1 MKTLPLIL
9 SLFLVCLSFS
19 GWSQRLEKFSENQD
33 EFIAELGNYMTSSKQ
48 KVLEDNYREF
58 QSVFKAGMFTED
70 EEKRI
75 LQTANSML
83 SVRMQANPF
92 FRDYLKI
99 VILIKRQENGSELF
113 TKWHKVFDELLAQMD
128 VSHKRPFQEFLG
140 FAEKFIEVSALRF
153 SDGGVSW
160 YALSDK
166 YDLEIREGRPAVVFP
181 ETDLLGQRK
190 QDSILIQKTSGVYY
204 PTDFLWEG
212 EGGRTDWE
220 NLGED
225 SDVYSILDVY
235 HLDTRRSIYEVES
248 AKLHYPLFFGD
259 RMIKGTYAAK
269 LSTGNEKATVGSY
282 PRFDSR
288 EGMMTMTNF
297 GTGIEFRGGFRI
309 KGGTI
314 YGYGEK
320 DDPAT
325 LELYD
330 KNGKLVYRGR
340 AEQYAIKSEELI
352 LAEHVES
359 TLYFKN
365 DSLYHP
371 SVNLRFDV
379 QNREI
384 QLSRGDRGSDRN
396 PFYNSMN
403 QVNIDAE
410 TINAFLE
417 SDSLVIGKPTIKQA
431 SKRDVVFESF
441 GYFHPRNYQRFQNIA
456 TVNPLAIMKVTAEK
470 EGTNFLDADM
480 IAKRINSK
488 YSVES
493 IQTLLYDLVADGFIN
508 YDSDK
513 QLIEV
518 KDKVFHYVDAAR
530 NQVDYDGLNMRSSTL
545 GTNAVMNLQD
555 ETITIDGIQSI
566 EFSPAQ
572 RVAAKPL
579 GEKVLMLGNRN
590 LSFDGQLYAGY
601 SQMEGKDFHFNYE
614 KFQVK
619 LDSVRYFDLFVP
631 TGKRM
636 ANGDKEAMSIASRIE
651 HVNGV
656 LLIDAPNNKSGKD
669 SIQMFPSLQTQ
680 DFSYVYYDQDTIQEG
695 AYGRDSFYFQ
705 LEPFSFN
712 HLDDYYADD
721 IKFRGSLTSGG
732 IFPDF
737 KETLVLRENHSLGFK
752 TKTPDEGEITYG
764 GKGRYTGELDLSNKG
779 FFGRGNMQYL
789 KASID
794 SEDIIFKPSE
804 ATAGADRFDLEE
816 DRTAGSE
823 VPQVRGNDVRI
834 NWRPQKDSMYV
845 RTLEDPFKLFKQDD
859 HVFDG
864 TLILTPDGLKGDG
877 KLDWS
882 KAYLNSQLFSFGAFS
897 TKADTTDVGIKAFDA
912 EELALST
919 ENVSADMDFDAQKG
933 IFKANDQ
940 FLETTLPYNQYITS
954 MNEFTWDMKEETIDF
969 KADAGKLGIFTS
981 IHPDQDS
988 LTFEGQNAFYDLKT
1002 SQLNI
1007 EGVPHIVTADA
1018 FIYPDSGL
1026 VEIQKGGVMTKLE
1039 QARIVADT
1047 TNKYH
1052 VINRATVEVLG
1063 RRNYRASG
1071 FYEYNIGDRN
1081 QEIKLGDIVG
1091 QPVGKGKLS
1100 EKKTVTRAVGEI
1112 KSDGDFYIDHKTQF
1126 QGRIELTADKKN
1138 LQFDGF
1144 ARLDADKLPR
1154 PYWFTISSEGDKK
1167 NLAIRYDTP
1176 KSFDGDPLRTGL
1188 FLSKENARIY
1198 PRVMAPLH
1206 FRKDRAV
1213 FDAKG
1218 YFKYNKEKDQFI
1230 FGDSLKVLRDELT
1243 GNQFIFKN
1251 VDGSVE
1257 AEGKFNIGSGLKYIK
1272 VDAAGLAKTAF
1283 PPPSEVEDELPPSE
1297 ELENEENE
1305 TQEEEKQE
1313 TDPNMMMILEEEE
1326 EEKIDSI
1333 MGGPKVVDIPFTA
1346 DLMAGIKLI
1355 VPENLMK
1362 IMLNDIKQSSFDAP
1376 TLTLLN
1382 DINFYKKAAREL
1394 FPPTTKEIQ
1403 QSLEGL
1409 TSGFFDIQPKFN
1421 PYTFLFSRLKMK
1433 WNADYQTF
1441 INMEDKNGIVSIEG
1455 EPINKMLTCHV
1466 EFKMPSNEDDR
1477 LYIYLKSPSE
1487 LFYFF
1492 GFKQG
1497 ILSITSNNPSFME
1510 AFDKLKPKD
1519 LIQKM
1524 EDGETY
1530 EIQAVDPGSANQFLR
1545 RVKAIRE

>member
-1 MKTLPLIL
+1 MKTLPLLL
-9 SLFLVCLSFS
+9 SICLVLISLS
-19 GWSQRLEKFSENQD
+19 GWGQRLEKFSENQD
-33 EFIAELGNYMTSSKQ
+33 EFIAELGTYMTSSKQ

-75 LQTANSML
+75 LKTANSML

-99 VILIKRQENGSELF
+99 VILIKRQENGSDLF
-113 TKWHKVFDELLAQMD
+113 AKWHEVFDHLLEEMD

-140 FAEKFIEVSALRF
+140 FAEKFIELSALRY
-153 SDGGVSW
+153 SESGVSW
-160 YALSDK
+160 YALSDD
-166 YDLEIREGRPAVVFP
+166 YELEIREGKAAIVFS
-181 ETDLLGQRK
+181 EADLLGLRK
-190 QDSILIQKTSGVYY
+190 QDSILIEKTSGVYY
-204 PTDFLWEG
+204 PVDFLWEG
-212 EGGRTDWE
+212 KGGKSNWD
-220 NLGED
+220 NLEDD
-225 SDVYSILDVY
+225 SDVYSILEDY
-235 HLDTRRSIYEVES
+235 QLDTRRSIYEVES
-248 AKLHYPLFFGD
+248 AYLHYPLFFGD
-259 RMIKGTYAAK
+259 RLIKGTFAAK
-269 LSTGNEKATVGSY
+269 LSTGNEKTTVGSF

-288 EGMMTMTNF
+288 EGMMQMTNF

-309 KGGTI
+309 KGTTI

-330 KNGKLVYRGR
+330 RNGKLVYRGR

-352 LAEHVES
+352 LGEHVES
-359 TLYFKN
+359 TLFFKN

-410 TINAFLE
+410 AINAFLE

-441 GYFHPRNYQRFQNIA
+441 GYFHPRNYTRFQNIA

-480 IAKRINSK
+480 VAKRINSK
-488 YSVES
+488 YSVENL
-493 IQTLLYDLVADGFIN
+493 QTLLYDLVADGFIN

-530 NQVDYDGLNMRSSTL
+530 NQVDYDGLNIRSSTL
-545 GTNAVMNLQD
+545 GTNAVMNLRD

-572 RVAAKPL
+572 RVAIKPL
-579 GEKVLMLGNRN
+579 GEKVIMEGNRN

-601 SQMEGKDFHFNYE
+601 STMEGKDYRFNYE
-614 KFQVK
+614 KFQVE

-631 TGKRM
+631 TGDRM
-636 ANGDKEAMSIASRIE
+636 ANGDREASSIASRIE

-656 LLIDAPNNKSGKD
+656 LLIDAPSNKSGKD

-680 DFSYVYYDQDTIQEG
+680 EFSYVYYDQDTIQEG

-712 HLDDYYADD
+712 HLDDYSAED

-737 KETLVLRENHSLGFK
+737 KESLILRENHSLGFK
-752 TKTPDEGEITYG
+752 TQTPEEGEMAYG
-764 GKGRYTGELDLSNKG
+764 GKGKYTGELDLSNKG
-779 FFGRGNMQYL
+779 FYGRGKMEYL

-794 SEDIIFKPSE
+794 SDDIIFKPSE

-816 DRTAGSE
+816 DRTVGSE

-845 RTLEDPFKLFKQDD
+845 RTLEDPFKLFKDDD

-897 TKADTTDVGIKAFDA
+897 TKADTTNIGIKAFDA
-912 EELALST
+912 EELALTT
-919 ENVSADMDFDAQKG
+919 ENVSADLDFDAQKG
-933 IFKANDQ
+933 LFKANDQ

-969 KADAGKLGIFTS
+969 QADAGKLGIFTS

-988 LTFEGQNAFYDLKT
+988 LTFKGQNAFYDLKT

-1007 EGVPHIVTADA
+1007 EGVPNIVSADA

-1026 VEIQKGGVMTKLE
+1026 VEIQKGGVMTTLE

-1071 FYEYNIGDRN
+1071 FYEYNIGDRE
-1081 QEIKLGDIVG
+1081 QEIKLQDIVG
-1091 QPVGKGKLS
+1091 QPVGKGNYS
-1100 EKKTVTRAVGEI
+1100 DKKTVTRAVGEVE
-1112 KSDGDFYIDHKTQF
+1112 SDADFYVDHKTRF
-1126 QGRIELTADKKN
+1126 QGTITLNAEEKN

-1167 NLAIRYDTP
+1167 DLAIRYDTP
-1176 KSFDGDPLRTGL
+1176 KSFDGEPLQTGL
-1188 FLSKENARIY
+1188 FLSKENTRIY

-1206 FRKDRAV
+1206 FRKDRPI

-1218 YFKYNKEKDQFI
+1218 YFKYNQESDQFI

-1251 VDGSVE
+1251 VDGTVE

-1272 VDAAGLAKTAF
+1272 VDAAGVAKTAF
-1283 PPPSEVEDELPPSE
+1283 PPPSEEEEETPAPDTQEDEESADPA
-1297 ELENEENE
+1297 N
-1305 TQEEEKQE
+1305 
-1313 TDPNMMMILEEEE
+1313 DPNMMILDEEEE
-1326 EEKIDSI
+1326 EDAKLDSI
-1333 MGGPKVVDIPFTA
+1333 MGGPEVVDIPFVA
-1346 DLMAGIKLI
+1346 DLMVGIQMLI
-1355 VPENLMK
+1355 PENLMK
-1362 IMLNDIKQSSFDAP
+1362 IMLNDIKSSSFDASP
-1376 TLTLLN
+1376 ITMLN
-1382 DINFYKKAAREL
+1382 DINFYKKSAREL

-1403 QSLEGL
+1403 QSLDGL
-1409 TSGFFDIQPKFN
+1409 TSGYLDIQPKFN
-1421 PYTFLFSRLKMK
+1421 PYTLLFSRLKMK
-1433 WNADYQTF
+1433 WDADYQLFVTT
-1441 INMEDKNGIVSIEG
+1441 EDKNGIVSIAG

-1466 EFKMPSNEDDR
+1466 EFMMPSNEDDR
-1477 LYIYLKSPSE
+1477 LSIYIKSPSE
-1487 LFYFF
+1487 LFYYF

-1497 ILSITSNNPSFME
+1497 ILSITSNNPAFME
-1510 AFDKLKPKD
+1510 VFDKLKAKD

-1524 EDGETY
+1524 DDGETY
-1530 EIQAVDPGSANQFLR
+1530 EIQAVEPGTANLFLR
-1545 RVKAIRE
+1545 RIQATRQ

>member
-1 MKTLPLIL
+1 MKHLPLLLSIL
-9 SLFLVCLSFS
+9 LCLPGISS
-19 GWSQRLEKFSENQD
+19 WGQRLEKFSENQD

-58 QSVFKAGMFTED
+58 QTVFKAGMFTEE

-75 LQTANSML
+75 LQTANAML
-83 SVRMQANPF
+83 NARMTANPF

-99 VILIKRQENGSELF
+99 VILIKRQENGNELF
-113 TKWHKVFDELLAQMD
+113 LKWHRVLDELLQNMD
-128 VSHKRPFQEFLG
+128 ISHKRPFQEFLG
-140 FAEKFIEVSALRF
+140 FAEKFIEGNALRF

-160 YALSDK
+160 YCSNDD
-166 YDLEIREGRPAVVFP
+166 YELELREGKPAIVFSK
-181 ETDLLGQRK
+181 TDLLAQRK
-190 QDSILIQKTSGVYY
+190 EDSILIKETSGVYY
-204 PTDFLWEG
+204 PVEFLWVG
-212 EGGRTDWE
+212 KGGKTDWE
-220 NLGED
+220 NLGDE
-225 SDVYSILDVY
+225 SDVYTILEEY
-235 HLDTRRSIYEVES
+235 TLDTRRSIYEVEK
-248 AKLHYPLFFGD
+248 AALHYPLFFGD
-259 RMIKGTYAAK
+259 RLIKGTFAAK
-269 LSTGNEKATVGSY
+269 LSTGNEKTTVGSF

-288 EGMMTMTNF
+288 EGMMSMTNF

-309 KGGTI
+309 KGSTI

-330 KNGKLVYRGR
+330 KNGKLVYRGK

-359 TLYFKN
+359 TLYFNN

-417 SDSLVIGKPTIKQA
+417 SDSLVIGKPSIKEA

-456 TVNPLAIMKVTAEK
+456 TVNPLAIIKVTAEK

-480 IAKRINSK
+480 VAKRINSK
-488 YSVES
+488 YSVEN

-518 KDKVFHYVDAAR
+518 KGKVFHYVDAAR
-530 NQVDYDGLNMRSSTL
+530 NQVDYDGLNIRSSTL
-545 GTNAVMNLQD
+545 ATNAIMNLDNQ
-555 ETITIDGIQSI
+555 TITIDGIRSI

-572 RVAAKPL
+572 RVAMKPL
-579 GEKVLMLGNRN
+579 GEKVIMQGNRN

-601 SQMEGKDFHFNYE
+601 SLMEGKDFRFNYE
-614 KFQVK
+614 KFLVE

-631 TGKRM
+631 TGEKM
-636 ANGDKEAMSIASRIE
+636 ANGDKQAVSIASRIE

-705 LEPFSFN
+705 LDPFSFN
-712 HLDDYYADD
+712 QLDDYTAED

-737 KETLVLRENHSLGFK
+737 KETLVLRENNSLGFR
-752 TKTPDEGEITYG
+752 TQTPEEGEVAYG

-779 FFGRGNMQYL
+779 FYGRGNMQYL

-794 SEDIIFKPSE
+794 SDDIIFKPSE

-816 DRTAGSE
+816 DRTPGSE
-823 VPQVRGNDVRI
+823 VPQVRGSDVRI

-845 RTLEDPFKLFKQDD
+845 RTSEEPFKLFKQDD
-859 HVFDG
+859 HLFDG

-882 KAYLNSQLFSFGAFS
+882 KAFLQSQLFSFAAFS
-897 TKADTTDVGIKAFDA
+897 TKADTTNVGIKAFDTQ
-912 EELALST
+912 ELALST
-919 ENVSADMDFDAQKG
+919 NNVSADVDFDAQKG
-933 IFKANDQ
+933 LFKANDQ

-969 KADAGKLGIFTS
+969 KADAGKFGIFTS
-981 IHPDQDS
+981 IHPEQDS
-988 LTFEGQNAFYDLKT
+988 LTFKGKNAFYDLKT

-1007 EGVPHIVTADA
+1007 EGVPHIVSADA

-1026 VEIQKGGVMTKLE
+1026 VEIQKGGIMTKLE

-1063 RRNYRASG
+1063 RRNYRATG
-1071 FYEYNIGDRN
+1071 FYEYNIGDRQ
-1081 QEIKLGDIVG
+1081 QEIKLQDIVG
-1091 QPVGKGKLS
+1091 QPVGPGKAS
-1100 EKKTVTRAVGEI
+1100 DKKTVTRAMGEV
-1112 KSDGDFYIDHKTQF
+1112 KSTSDFYIDHKTQF
-1126 QGRIELTADKKN
+1126 QGRISLNAEQKN

-1167 NLAIRYDTP
+1167 DLAIRYDTP
-1176 KSFDGDPLRTGL
+1176 KSFDGEPLQTGL
-1188 FLSKENARIY
+1188 FLSKENSRIY

-1206 FRKDRAV
+1206 FRKDRPIFA
-1213 FDAKG
+1213 AKG
-1218 YFKYNKEKDQFI
+1218 YFKYNQEKDQFI
-1230 FGDSLKVLRDELT
+1230 FGDSLKVLRQELT
-1243 GNQFIFKN
+1243 GNQFVFKN

-1283 PPPSEVEDELPPSE
+1283 PPPSEVEDELPASE
-1297 ELENEENE
+1297 ELEV
-1305 TQEEEKQE
+1305 EEKVE
-1313 TDPNMMMILEEEE
+1313 EVKEEDGNMMLLEEESP
-1326 EEKIDSI
+1326 EKMDSI
-1333 MGGPKVVDIPFTA
+1333 LRGPKVVDIPFTA
-1346 DLMAGIKLI
+1346 DMMAGIQLI
-1355 VPENLMK
+1355 IPENLLK
-1362 IMLNDIKQSSFDAP
+1362 IMLQDIKTNSFDAP
-1376 TLTLLN
+1376 PLTLLN
-1382 DINFYKKAAREL
+1382 DINFYKKAAYEL
-1394 FPPTTKEIQ
+1394 FPAKNKEIQ

-1409 TSGFFDIQPKFN
+1409 TSGYLDLQPKYN
-1421 PYTFLFSRLKMK
+1421 PYTILFSRLKMK
-1433 WNADYQTF
+1433 WNPDFQTF
-1441 INMEDKNGIVSIEG
+1441 ISMEDKNGVISVAG
-1455 EPINKMLTCHV
+1455 EPINRMMTCHV

-1497 ILSITSNNPSFME
+1497 ILSITSNNPTFME
-1510 AFDKLKPKD
+1510 AFEKLKPKD
-1519 LIQKM
+1519 LILKM

-1530 EIQAVDPGSANQFLR
+1530 EIQVVEVGSANQFLR
-1545 RVKAIRE
+1545 RVQATRQ

>member
-1 MKTLPLIL
+1 MKTLPLLLCSFLLVLL
-9 SLFLVCLSFS
+9 STSVW
-19 GWSQRLEKFSENQD
+19 GQRLEQFSENQD
-33 EFIAELGNYMTSSKQ
+33 DFIAELGKYMTSSKQ
-48 KVLEDNYREF
+48 KVLEENYREF
-58 QSVFKAGMFTED
+58 QSVFRAGMFSD
-70 EEKRI
+70 EEQKRI
-75 LQTANSML
+75 LQTANAML
-83 SVRMQANPF
+83 SARMSANPY

-99 VILIKRQENGSELF
+99 VILLKQQDNGNDLF
-113 TKWHKVFDELLAQMD
+113 GKWHKMLDELLLEMD

-140 FAEKFIEVSALRF
+140 FAQDFIASKALRY
-153 SDGGVSW
+153 SDGGVTW
-160 YALSDK
+160 YAMSDK
-166 YDLEIREGRPAVVFP
+166 YTLEMQEGQPAIIFP

-190 QDSILIQKTSGVYY
+190 QDSILINNTSGVYY
-204 PTDFLWEG
+204 PVSYQWEG
-212 EGGRTDWE
+212 HGGKTEWT
-220 NLGED
+220 NLGDE
-225 SDVYSILDVY
+225 SDVYTILEEY
-235 HLDTRRSIYEVES
+235 SLDTRRSIYEVEK
-248 AKLHYPLFFGD
+248 AALHYPLFFGD
-259 RMIKGTYAAK
+259 RLIKGTFAAK
-269 LSTGNEKATVGSY
+269 LSTGNEKTTVGSF

-288 EGMMTMTNF
+288 EGMMSITNF
-297 GTGIEFRGGFRI
+297 GTGVEFRGGFRI
-309 KGGTI
+309 KGSTI

-352 LAEHVES
+352 LGEHVES

-371 SVNLRFDV
+371 SVNLSFDV
-379 QNREI
+379 QKREI

-417 SDSLVIGKPTIKQA
+417 SDSLVIGKPSIKEA

-480 IAKRINSK
+480 VAKRINPK
-488 YSVES
+488 FSVEN

-513 QLIEV
+513 QQIEV

-530 NQVDYDGLNMRSSTL
+530 NQVDYDGLNIRSSTL
-545 GTNAVMNLQD
+545 STNAIMNLKD
-555 ETITIDGIQSI
+555 ETITIDGIRSI

-572 RVAAKPL
+572 RVAVKPL
-579 GEKVLMLGNRN
+579 GEKVVMQGNRN
-590 LSFDGQLYAGY
+590 MSFDGHVYAGY
-601 SQMEGKDFHFNYE
+601 SMMEGKDFRFNYE
-614 KFQVK
+614 KFLVE

-631 TGKRM
+631 TGEKNNNMDRV
-636 ANGDKEAMSIASRIE
+636 AKSIASRIE

-680 DFSYVYYDQDTIQEG
+680 GFSYVYYDQDTIQEG

-712 HLDDYYADD
+712 QLDDYLAED
-721 IKFRGSLTSGG
+721 IKFKGSLTSGG

-737 KETLVLRENHSLGFK
+737 KETLVLRENNSLGFK
-752 TKTPDEGEITYG
+752 TKTPEEGEVAYG
-764 GKGRYTGELDLSNKG
+764 GKGRYAGELDLSNKG
-779 FFGRGNMQYL
+779 FYGRGNMQYL
-789 KASID
+789 NASID

-816 DRTAGSE
+816 DRTPGSE
-823 VPQVRGNDVRI
+823 VPQVRGSDVRI

-877 KLDWS
+877 TLDWS
-882 KAYLNSQLFSFGAFS
+882 KAFLKSGYFSFGAFS
-897 TKADTTDVGIKAFDA
+897 TQADTTSVGIKALDA

-919 ENVSADMDFDAQKG
+919 NNVSADVDFDAQKG
-933 IFKANDQ
+933 LFKANDQ
-940 FLETTLPYNQYITS
+940 FLVTTLPYNQYITS

-969 KADAGKLGIFTS
+969 KADAGKYGVFTS

-988 LTFEGQNAFYDLKT
+988 LTFRGQNAFYNLKT

-1007 EGVPHIVTADA
+1007 EGVPHIVSADA

-1026 VEIQKGGVMTKLE
+1026 VEIQKGGVMTTLQ

-1063 RRNYRASG
+1063 RRKYRASG
-1071 FYEYNIGDRN
+1071 FYEYNIGDRQ
-1081 QEIKLGDIVG
+1081 QEIKLQDIIG
-1091 QPVGKGKLS
+1091 QPVGKGSYS
-1100 EKKTVTRAVGEI
+1100 EKKTVTRAIGEV
-1112 KSDGDFYIDHKTQF
+1112 KTGANFYIDHKTQF
-1126 QGRIELTADKKN
+1126 QGRITLNAEAKN

-1167 NLAIRYDTP
+1167 DLAIRYDTP
-1176 KSFDGDPLRTGL
+1176 KSFDGEPLETGL
-1188 FLSKENARIY
+1188 FLSKENSRIY

-1206 FRKDRAV
+1206 FRKDRPI
-1213 FDAKG
+1213 FSAKG
-1218 YFKYNKEKDQFI
+1218 YFKYNQERDQFI
-1230 FGDSLKVLRDELT
+1230 FGDSLKVLRQELT

-1272 VDAAGLAKTAF
+1272 VDAAGTAKTAF
-1283 PPPSEVEDELPPSE
+1283 PPPSEVEDEIMPAAGDEPE
-1297 ELENEENE
+1297 PETPVVEEN
-1305 TQEEEKQE
+1305 
-1313 TDPNMMMILEEEE
+1313 DPNMMLLEEDT

-1333 MGGPKVVDIPFTA
+1333 LRGPKVVDIPFTT
-1346 DLMAGIKLI
+1346 DLMAGIQLI
-1355 VPENLMK
+1355 VPENLLK
-1362 IMLNDIKQSSFDAP
+1362 IMLQDVRTSSFDAP
-1376 TLTLLN
+1376 ALTLLN
-1382 DINFYKKAAREL
+1382 DINFYRKAAQEL
-1394 FPPTTKEIQ
+1394 FPPTTKEMQ

-1409 TSGFFDIQPKFN
+1409 TSGYLDIQPKYN
-1421 PYTFLFSRLKMK
+1421 PYTILFSRLKMK
-1433 WNADYQTF
+1433 WDPDYQSF
-1441 INMEDKNGIVSIEG
+1441 VSMEDKNGVISVAG

-1487 LFYFF
+1487 FFYFF

-1497 ILSITSNNPSFME
+1497 ILSITSNNPTFME

-1524 EDGETY
+1524 ADGETY
-1530 EIQAVDPGSANQFLR
+1530 EIQAVEPGSANLFLR
-1545 RVKAIRE
+1545 RVQATRQ

>member
-1 MKTLPLIL
+1 MKTLPLLL
-9 SLFLVCLSFS
+9 SLFLFLLGTSS
-19 GWSQRLEKFSENQD
+19 WGQRIEKFSENQD
-33 EFIAELGNYMTSSKQ
+33 EFIAELGNYMTSTKQ

-58 QSVFKAGMFTED
+58 QSVFKAGMFTQ
-70 EEKRI
+70 EEENRI
-75 LQTANSML
+75 LKTANSML

-99 VILIKRQENGSELF
+99 VILIKRQENGSALF
-113 TKWHKVFDELLAQMD
+113 TKWHGIFDKLLEEMN
-128 VSHKRPFQEFLG
+128 VSRKRPFQEFLG
-140 FAEKFIEVSALRF
+140 FTEKFIELSALRY
-153 SDGGVSW
+153 SEGGVSW

-166 YDLEIREGRPAVVFP
+166 YELELRDGKAAIVFD
-181 ETDLLGQRK
+181 ETDLLGRRK
-190 QDSILIQKTSGVYY
+190 QDSILIEKTSGVYY
-204 PTDFLWEG
+204 PVEYLWEG
-212 EGGRTDWE
+212 HGGKTAWE
-220 NLGED
+220 NFEEA
-225 SDVYSILDVY
+225 SDVYTILEDY
-235 HLDTRRSIYEVES
+235 QLDARRSIYEVER
-248 AKLHYPLFFGD
+248 AALHYPLFFGD
-259 RMIKGTYAAK
+259 RLIKGTFAAK
-269 LSTGNEKATVGSY
+269 LSTGNEKTTVGSF

-288 EGMMTMTNF
+288 EGMMSMTNF

-309 KGGTI
+309 KGTTI

-330 KNGKLVYRGR
+330 RNGKLVYRGR

-410 TINAFLE
+410 SINAFLE

-456 TVNPLAIMKVTAEK
+456 TVNPLAIIKVTAEK
-470 EGTNFLDADM
+470 EGTNFLDVNM

-530 NQVDYDGLNMRSSTL
+530 NQVDYDGLNIRSSTL
-545 GTNAVMNLQD
+545 ATNAIMNLSD
-555 ETITIDGIQSI
+555 ETITIDGIGSI

-572 RVAAKPL
+572 RVAIKPL
-579 GEKVLMLGNRN
+579 GEKVIMKGNRN

-601 SQMEGKDFHFNYE
+601 SIMEGKDYRFNYD
-614 KFQVK
+614 KFQVE

-631 TGKRM
+631 TGEM
-636 ANGDKEAMSIASRIE
+636 LANGDRAATSIASRIE

-656 LLIDAPNNKSGKD
+656 LLIDAPSNKSGKD

-705 LEPFSFN
+705 MEPFSFN
-712 HLDDYYADD
+712 HLDNYTAED

-737 KETLVLRENHSLGFK
+737 KETLVLRENYSLGFK
-752 TKTPDEGEITYG
+752 TKTPEEGEATYG
-764 GKGRYTGELDLSNKG
+764 GKGIYKGELDLSNKG
-779 FFGRGNMQYL
+779 FYGRGNIQYL
-789 KASID
+789 NASIF

-816 DRTAGSE
+816 DRTEGSE
-823 VPQVRGNDVRI
+823 VPQVRGSDVRI

-845 RTLEDPFKLFKQDD
+845 RTLEDPFKLFKNDD
-859 HVFDG
+859 HVLDG

-882 KAYLNSQLFSFGAFS
+882 KAFLNSELFSFGAFS
-897 TKADTTDVGIKAFDA
+897 TKADTTNIGIKALDA

-919 ENVSADMDFDAQKG
+919 NNVSADVDFDAQKG
-933 IFKANDQ
+933 LFKANDQ

-969 KADAGKLGIFTS
+969 KADVGKFGVFTS
-981 IHPDQDS
+981 IHPNQDS
-988 LTFEGQNAFYDLKT
+988 LTFKGQNAFYDLKT

-1007 EGVPHIVTADA
+1007 EGVPNIVSADA

-1026 VEIQKGGVMTKLE
+1026 VEIQKGGVMTRLE
-1039 QARIVADT
+1039 QAQIVADT

-1071 FYEYNIGDRN
+1071 FYEYNIGDRK
-1081 QEIKLGDIVG
+1081 QEIKLQDIIG
-1091 QPVGKGKLS
+1091 QPVGKGKYS
-1100 EKKTVTRAVGEI
+1100 DKKTVTRAAGEV
-1112 KSDGDFYIDHKTQF
+1112 KSNADFYIDHKTQF
-1126 QGRIELTADKKN
+1126 QGRITLNAEEKN

-1154 PYWFTISSEGDKK
+1154 PNWFTISSEGDKK
-1167 NLAIRYDTP
+1167 DLAISYDIP
-1176 KSFDGDPLRTGL
+1176 KSFDGEPLRTGL

-1206 FRKDRAV
+1206 FRKDRPI

-1218 YFKYNKEKDQFI
+1218 YFKYNQETDRFI
-1230 FGDSLKVLRDELT
+1230 FGDSLKVLRDELV
-1243 GNQFIFKN
+1243 GNEFIFKN
-1251 VDGSVE
+1251 ADGSVE
-1257 AEGKFNIGSGLKYIK
+1257 AEGKFNIGSGLKYVK
-1272 VDAAGLAKTAF
+1272 VDAAGVAKTAF
-1283 PPPSEVEDELPPSE
+1283 PPPSAFEGEAEKKE
-1297 ELENEENE
+1297 EPAN
-1305 TQEEEKQE
+1305 
-1313 TDPNMMMILEEEE
+1313 DPNMMLLEEDTEA
-1326 EEKIDSI
+1326 EKVDSI
-1333 MGGPKVVDIPFTA
+1333 LGGPEVIDIPFTA
-1346 DLMAGIKLI
+1346 DLMAGIQLI
-1355 VPENLMK
+1355 VPENLLK
-1362 IMLNDIKQSSFDAP
+1362 IMLNDIKSSSFDAP
-1376 TLTLLN
+1376 ILTLLN
-1382 DINFYKKAAREL
+1382 DINFYRKSAREL
-1394 FPPTTKEIQ
+1394 FPPTTKEVQ
-1403 QSLEGL
+1403 QSLDGI
-1409 TSGFFDIQPKFN
+1409 TSGYFDIQSKFN
-1421 PYTFLFSRLKMK
+1421 PYTILFNRLKMK
-1433 WNADYQTF
+1433 WNSDYQSFVTT
-1441 INMEDKNGIVSIEG
+1441 EDKNGVISIAG
-1455 EPINKMLTCHV
+1455 EPINKVLTCHV

-1497 ILSITSNNPSFME
+1497 ILSITSNNPSFMD
-1510 AFDKLKPKD
+1510 AFDKLKAKD
-1519 LIQKM
+1519 LVQKM
-1524 EDGETY
+1524 DDGETY
-1530 EIQAVDPGSANQFLR
+1530 EIQFVEPGSANLFLR
-1545 RVKAIRE
+1545 RVQATR